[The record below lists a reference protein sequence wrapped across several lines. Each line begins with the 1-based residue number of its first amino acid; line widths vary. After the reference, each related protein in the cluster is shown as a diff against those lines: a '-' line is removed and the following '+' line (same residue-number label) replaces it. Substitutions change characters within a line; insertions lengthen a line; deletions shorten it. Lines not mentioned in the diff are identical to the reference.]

1 MTFRGRIENGVTIIT
16 DIYEPAPL
24 PPSYGRTRAPMTTRF
39 FALLCVLAVIGG
51 TLWAASH

>member
-24 PPSYGRTRAPMTTRF
+24 PPDYRRTRSPMTTWV

-51 TLWAASH
+51 TLWAVNS